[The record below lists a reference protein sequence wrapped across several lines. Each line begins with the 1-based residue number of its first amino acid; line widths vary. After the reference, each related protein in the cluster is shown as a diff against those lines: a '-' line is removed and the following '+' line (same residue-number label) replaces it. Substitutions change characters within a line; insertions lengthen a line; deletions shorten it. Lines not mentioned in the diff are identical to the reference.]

1 MGGFH
6 LVEPPEGC
14 SGTSP
19 KANTG
24 TDKRA
29 ASDSVESSST
39 LVDMDAENR
48 CASAN
53 DSEPKILEGR
63 VTILTLG
70 MLRKLLKDPDFK
82 IDVKEDEIMD
92 KSKGDA
98 MSRFIFIMQ
107 SSWFILHCIARHV
120 QGLGLTQIELTTVGL
135 ASLNGITLLL
145 WWHKPLG
152 AQTPVRVYVKRKLT
166 DAERKTNVS
175 SEFCQMYLSCWF
187 DLLQWQRRQRWRKSG
202 WSSLIPKM
210 QEGRLTIIRDIAL
223 CRRELV

>member
-6 LVEPPEGC
+6 LVEPPEEGT
-14 SGTSP
+14 STSP
-19 KANTG
+19 KANT
-24 TDKRA
+24 KRA

-39 LVDMDAENR
+39 LVDTDVENGRASAEN
-48 CASAN
+48 
-53 DSEPKILEGR
+53 EPKLPEGR

-70 MLRKLLKDPDFK
+70 MLRKLLQDPDFK

-120 QGLGLTQIELTTVGL
+120 QGLGLTQVELTTLAL

-166 DAERKTNVS
+166 GAERKTNVRTC
-175 SEFCQMYLSCWF
+175 FCQMC
-187 DLLQWQRRQRWRKSG
+187 
-202 WSSLIPKM
+202 LI
-210 QEGRLTIIRDIAL
+210 
-223 CRRELV
+223 VV